1 MNMNNEERRFGIH
14 KKYGIDIKR
23 ETKKVPPKF
32 YQLVEYNPRGQ
43 KIVHAQVYPTQY
55 AVLVSKKKEMI
66 LYNIICYYLLNDD
79 SMYNSHHYINISEK
93 ILKKLL
99 TSTKVYGI
107 MFLPLREGF
116 FFVP

>member
-43 KIVHAQVYPTQY
+43 RIVHAQVYPTQY

-66 LYNIICYYLLNDD
+66 RTTGK
-79 SMYNSHHYINISEK
+79 HYTSNTGC
-93 ILKKLL
+93 KL
-99 TSTKVYGI
+99 TIEPIY
-107 MFLPLREGF
+107 
-116 FFVP
+116 